1 MVNRTAIATIN
12 NNPKP
17 YITIAPHS
25 TSASG
30 VTEAD
35 GAIAKFTIEAT
46 LPIPTGTSVTVGYTI
61 SESHKFIE
69 TPYTANGT
77 VVLDP
82 ENQSRD
88 VDVTIDSDL
97 VDEVDGTITV
107 TLQSDSS
114 GSNTYYIPEMAANQ
128 KATVNVMDDDVP
140 TMSVA
145 VHDNSKPYVI
155 ETDGGMVRFTITS
168 TIAHYEDLTIEFAI
182 TEQMSTTYLPATNVP
197 ENVVLSAGMTSVD
210 VECSDEL

>member
-1 MVNRTAIATIN
+1 M
-12 NNPKP
+12 
-17 YITIAPHS
+17 
-25 TSASG
+25 
-30 VTEAD
+30 
-35 GAIAKFTIEAT
+35 
-46 LPIPTGTSVTVGYTI
+46 
-61 SESHKFIE
+61 
-69 TPYTANGT
+69 
-77 VVLDP
+77 DP

-168 TIAHYEDLTIEFAI
+168 TIAHYEDLTIEFAV
-182 TEQMSTTYLPATNVP
+182 TAPMSTD
-197 ENVVLSAGMTSVD
+197 LSTSN
-210 VECSDEL
+210 ECT